1 MRSLRVILVL
11 VLASG
16 AMLSYW
22 WGQKAMEAQERAITE
37 TRRAVDIISREIRI
51 RSLSDGT
58 PTNERGWPLTIDP
71 SWFPTMLPQN
81 ALLDPHRAW
90 LEVATGRELYLEHPP
105 MRWVVDERSSAF
117 WYNPG
122 LGIVRARVPV
132 SVSDRKALDQYNRVN
147 RSSITALI
155 APIPPEVPEVPEATL
170 ALEEEEEQS
179 VVIRPSQGR

>member
-11 VLASG
+11 VLACG

-22 WGQKAMEAQERAITE
+22 WGQKSFEAQERAIHE
-37 TRRAVDIISREIRI
+37 TRRAVDTISREIRI
-51 RSLSDGT
+51 RSLSENT

-71 SWFPTMLPQN
+71 SWFSTMLPQN
-81 ALLDPHRAW
+81 ALLDPHRPW
-90 LEVATGRELYLEHPP
+90 LEVATGRELHLEHPP

-117 WYNPG
+117 WYNPA

-147 RSSITALI
+147 RASITALI
-155 APIPPEVPEVPEATL
+155 APIPPEVPEATL
-170 ALEEEEEQS
+170 ALEQVEEEQS